1 MTEVVTDIHKQLII
15 DCIGGSR
22 KAQYKLYS
30 LYAKA
35 MFNVCVRMLNNR
47 EGAEDILQESFT
59 DAFKKLSSFR
69 FDSTF
74 GAWLKQIVVN
84 KCINELNK
92 KNPETEFIEE
102 IGTYDIAEDYVNA
115 EEKEYELALNVEN
128 VRRAMQS
135 LPDGSRSIFSLY
147 LFEGYDHVEIAEIM
161 KISESTSKSQYM
173 RAKQKVKEILI
184 TQGYGKG

>member
-1 MTEVVTDIHKQLII
+1 LTSIETDIHKQII
-15 DCIGGSR
+15 SDCIGGSR

-35 MFNVCVRMLNNR
+35 MFNICLRMLNKR
-47 EGAEDILQESFT
+47 ELAEDILQDSFT
-59 DAFKKLSSFR
+59 DAFRKLETFR
-69 FDSTF
+69 FNSTF

-84 KCINELNK
+84 KCINELKK
-92 KNPETEFIEE
+92 KNTATEFIEE
-102 IGTYDIAEDYVNA
+102 IGNYDLVDYSENS
-115 EEKEYELALNVEN
+115 EEKEVELAFEIEN
-128 VRRAMQS
+128 VRRAMQL

-184 TQGYGKG
+184 SQGYGKR